1 MVKDLDQRSTTTDQ
15 GPTTQEMT
23 YDLRSVL
30 GFCLFVLCLLSGK
43 KNFYPAFL
51 QRFLVQC
58 KTFMTGI
65 KLGKLDFI

>member
-30 GFCLFVLCLLSGK
+30 GFCLFVSLLTFWQKKLLSGVSSTLSC
-43 KNFYPAFL
+43 P
-51 QRFLVQC
+51 
-58 KTFMTGI
+58 M
-65 KLGKLDFI
+65 

>member
-30 GFCLFVLCLLSGK
+30 GFCLFVSLLTFWQK
-43 KNFYPAFL
+43 KFYPAFL